1 MVSVPP
7 PIVPF
12 EEPPSPMCS
21 GETLLREEVVDLT
34 ISECDILLMLLR
46 HEVEKSASQGYQ
58 LECLVYQVGI

>member
-1 MVSVPP
+1 
-7 PIVPF
+7 
-12 EEPPSPMCS
+12 MCS
-21 GETLLREEVVDLT
+21 GETLLREEVVDLI